1 MGPIRGGFRAAL
13 AFLCVP
19 ACSAWTPGDEQ
30 TPKDDELTSSTR
42 QFISPSFVAAPGG
55 LRRLMGRHYR
65 RSIDNML
72 GAPAATAAVPPPD
85 PDTGG
90 VDAIAARE
98 LPYDPA
104 SVQQIEKSAF
114 AVATAAVAN
123 LSRLAQHAPCVTQ
136 GPFTKQFRDFCYGEV
151 AQRVANLAWR
161 VPPTPTHKARLV
173 QLGQLGEEGAGT
185 DADKFRAGLRI
196 LLATILESPSFLYS
210 VEVGVPI
217 AGSQNRKLN
226 GFEVATRMSLFL
238 LGRPPS
244 EALLAQAGAGQL
256 NTAAGVRTAAQAML
270 SDPLAL
276 EAFRDRMTEMFEL
289 DRVITS
295 SKPALNSLPGIT
307 RESLTASM
315 AEEIQRL
322 TKDVVFDHR
331 RSFLTLLTEETRFI
345 DHNLGALYG
354 VPVTTDWAPVNFAAV
369 APGQRRAGIMPSAA
383 LMTVFSHL
391 TLNSP
396 TRRGLFIRTQM
407 LCQKI
412 NSPPPGVNI
421 TPTPPQPGLSLR
433 QTFEQEHGG
442 GCFPCHQLMDPLGF
456 PFEAYDNIGRF
467 RTTDNGV
474 DISADAPDEPLG
486 GDFDNGTTTTHF
498 HEGKELMV
506 NILANPAIGF
516 GDPTE
521 GGTSVPRCWINQFY
535 RGAVGIKEA
544 ADQESAL
551 VDLDVAFAAAGY
563 DLQQLLV
570 ELVASRSFTEV
581 GPLR

>member
-1 MGPIRGGFRAAL
+1 MGRLRGGFGASLAL
-13 AFLCVP
+13 LALP
-19 ACSAWTPGDEQ
+19 ACTAWDEQTHPGDE
-30 TPKDDELTSSTR
+30 LTGSER
-42 QFISPSFVAAPGG
+42 QSISPSFVAAPGG
-55 LRRLMGRHYR
+55 LRRLMARHYR
-65 RSIDNML
+65 RGIENML
-72 GAPAATAAVPPPD
+72 GAPAANAAVPPPD

-114 AVATAAVAN
+114 AVADAAVAN
-123 LSRLAQHAPCVTQ
+123 LTRLAQHAPCVMQ
-136 GPFTKQFRDFCYGEV
+136 GPFTKTFRDFCYGEV

-161 VPPTPTHKARLV
+161 VPPTPVHKSKLV
-173 QLGQLGEEGAGT
+173 QLGQLGEQGAAT

-217 AGSQNRKLN
+217 AGSANRRLN
-226 GFEVATRMSLFL
+226 GFEIATRMSLFL

-244 EALLAQAGAGQL
+244 EALLAQAGSGQL
-256 NTAAGVRTAAQAML
+256 STAAGVRSAAQSML
-270 SDPLAL
+270 NDPLAR
-276 EAFRDRMTEMFEL
+276 EAFRDRTSEMFEL
-289 DRVITS
+289 DRVTTQ
-295 SKPALNSLPGIT
+295 SKPALESLPGIT

-315 AEEIQRL
+315 AEEVQRL
-322 TKDVVFDHR
+322 TADIVFDNR
-331 RSFLTLLTEETRFI
+331 RSFLELLTEETRFI
-345 DHNLGALYG
+345 DHNLGVLYG
-354 VPVTTDWAPVNFAAV
+354 VPVTTDWAPVDFSTLV
-369 APGQRRAGIMPSAA
+369 PQQRRAGIMPSAA
-383 LMTVFSHL
+383 MMTVFSHL

-396 TRRGLFIRTQM
+396 TRRGLFVRTQM
-407 LCQKI
+407 LCESI
-412 NSPPPGVNI
+412 DSPPPGLDI

-433 QTFEQEHGG
+433 QTFEAIHGG
-442 GCFPCHQLMDPLGF
+442 GCFPCHQKMDPLGF
-456 PFEAYDNIGRF
+456 PFESFDIIGQF

-486 GDFDNGTTTTHF
+486 GDFVSGTTSTHF
-498 HEGKELMV
+498 HEGKDLMV
-506 NILANPAIGF
+506 NILANPAIGS
-516 GDPTE
+516 GDPAG
-521 GGTSVPRCWINQFY
+521 GGTTVPRCWVNQFY

-570 ELVASRSFTEV
+570 ELMASRAFTEV